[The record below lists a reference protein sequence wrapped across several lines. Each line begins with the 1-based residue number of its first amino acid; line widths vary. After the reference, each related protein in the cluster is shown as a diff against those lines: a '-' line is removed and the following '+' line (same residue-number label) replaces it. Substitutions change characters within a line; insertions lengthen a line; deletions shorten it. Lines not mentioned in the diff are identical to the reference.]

1 MRLWGKKK
9 KFVRIPVATLRPGM
23 HVSLAERWLDHPF
36 LLNEFTLEN
45 EGQIDL
51 IRALG
56 MVDILWCAEHS
67 DQAPLEDAR
76 AEDAAAA
83 ASRAAEDA
91 QRIAQARAER
101 KARDARNRASRE
113 RTVRAE
119 RAYRDAA
126 TQLRNAFSVAFHS
139 PGKAIEMAQAIIDDA
154 TRAFASDEN
163 VSLVLLSEGLAANNL
178 HTHGINVMLLT
189 LLQAKIHGIDPSTM
203 KSMALGAL
211 FHDLGKLK
219 LPDAVRMKSEPEMN
233 RAELNFMQLHTELG
247 AKMTFALP
255 DFDPI
260 ARAIIGLHHEHWDG
274 SGYPYK
280 LAGEKVPVAAR
291 LVGIADRYDE
301 LSNPI
306 RVQDALTPHQA
317 LVQMFK
323 RESGR
328 YESAAL
334 NRFIKALGVYPP
346 GTIVELSNGAVGLVM
361 SVNRDSALR
370 PLVVLWQEGV
380 KPEDAPTLDLAVES
394 EIAIARALRPIELE
408 ATVRDFLNPR
418 SRTAYYYAKA
428 VED

>member
-9 KFVRIPVATLRPGM
+9 QFVRIPVAALRPGM

-36 LLNEFTLEN
+36 LLNEFTLESEN
-45 EGQIDL
+45 QIEL

-56 MVDILWCAEHS
+56 MVDILWCAEQS
-67 DQAPLEDAR
+67 DQPPLALEPAAGAPP
-76 AEDAAAA
+76 AAACS
-83 ASRAAEDA
+83 ASGDL
-91 QRIAQARAER
+91 QIAKARAER
-101 KARDARNRASRE
+101 KARDARNRASRD

-126 TQLRNAFSVAFHS
+126 AQLRGAFSVAFHS
-139 PGKAIEMAQAIIDDA
+139 PGKAVEMAQAIIDDA

-163 VSLVLLSEGLAANNL
+163 VSLVLLSEGMAANNL

-189 LLQAKIHGIDPSTM
+189 LLQAKTLGIDAPTM

-233 RAELNFMQLHTELG
+233 RAELNYMQLHVELG
-247 AKMTFALP
+247 AKMTFSLS
-255 DFDPI
+255 DFDPV

-280 LAGEKVPVAAR
+280 LAGEKVPEAAR

-301 LSNPI
+301 LSNPT
-306 RVQDALTPHQA
+306 RMQDALTPHQS
-317 LVQMFK
+317 LVHMFK

-328 YESAAL
+328 FEANAL
-334 NRFIKALGVYPP
+334 NRFIKALGVFPP
-346 GTIVELSNGAVGLVM
+346 GTIVALSNGAIGLVM
-361 SVNRDSALR
+361 SVNRESALR
-370 PLVVLWQEGV
+370 PLVVLWQEGT
-380 KPEDAPTLDLAVES
+380 KPEDAPTLDLAVETELS
-394 EIAIARALRPIELE
+394 ILRALRPAELE
-408 ATVRDFLNPR
+408 ESVRSFLNPR

-428 VED
+428 IAD